1 MRLKLVV
8 VISALVFAAVAC
20 TGDTSPGSNPGS
32 AGGSVPP
39 ETLLLGTDSGP
50 LAVRVPTGSV
60 LFEHAGAVAGPDGSL
75 VFSASSH
82 GRSTTLRT
90 IEGTTGEVVSTTRI
104 PGHLDVRVMS
114 ASGRGVALMN
124 PLPDGW
130 DPQTPIPRSHT
141 TIVVADP
148 TGAREPRTYELT
160 GNFEPEAFSTDDR
173 RLFMIQHLPAE
184 TPTVYRVTVLDL
196 VRGRVKPVFGP
207 FKSPPERMP
216 GTRLEQVFAPNGDQ
230 LYTLY
235 TSTQPG
241 YAPHGAPAPSDAS
254 VSFVHV
260 LSLAKG
266 WAHCVGLPRELWNQ
280 PASAQAMAASS
291 DGARLYIVDSVR
303 GMVSVMDTDTL
314 EILRTQELDL
324 QATAVT
330 DTSAKLSADDG
341 TLFVGTGGSD
351 SSVLYAIDTTTFQV
365 AHHWPMIGD
374 LSGLGL
380 SLDGVR
386 LYVALGDHLAVLD
399 PATGEELGA
408 VPFTSPEPIVQVSAL
423 GR

>member
-1 MRLKLVV
+1 MRLKLVIV
-8 VISALVFAAVAC
+8 MAVVFAAAAC
-20 TGDTSPGSNPGS
+20 TGGAPPSSNGNAS
-32 AGGSVPP
+32 DGSVPP

-50 LAVRVPTGSV
+50 LAIRVPAGSV
-60 LFEHAGAVAGPDGSL
+60 VFDRAGAVASPDGSL
-75 VFSASSH
+75 VFAASSR
-82 GRSTTLRT
+82 GRSTVLQT

-104 PGHLDVRVMS
+104 PGDLDVRVVS
-114 ASGRGVALMN
+114 GSGRGVALMA

-130 DPQTPIPRSHT
+130 DPSTPIPRSHT

-148 TGAREPRTYELT
+148 TGALGPRSYELS
-160 GNFEPEAFSTDDR
+160 GNFEPEAFSTKDK

-216 GTRLEQVFAPNGDQ
+216 GTRLQQVFAPDVGT

-235 TSTQPG
+235 TSSRPG
-241 YAPHGAPAPSDAS
+241 YAPHGAPVPSDAS

-260 LSLAKG
+260 LSLSEG

-291 DGARLYIVDSVR
+291 DGTRLYIVDSVR
-303 GMVSVMDTDTL
+303 GLVSVMDTETL
-314 EILRTQELDL
+314 AILRLETIDFGHSVVAE
-324 QATAVT
+324 
-330 DTSAKLSADDG
+330 TSAKLSADDA
-341 TLFVGTGGSD
+341 TLFVGIGGERSN
-351 SSVLYAIDTTTFQV
+351 LYAIDTTTFDV
-365 AHHWPMIGD
+365 RHRWPVSGD

-380 SLDGVR
+380 SVDGLRVY
-386 LYVALGDHLAVLD
+386 LALGDHLDVVD
-399 PATGEELGA
+399 PTSGAKLLA
-408 VPFTSPEPIVQVSAL
+408 VPFTSPVPIAQVNAL
-423 GR
+423 GA

>member
-1 MRLKLVV
+1 MRLKLVIV
-8 VISALVFAAVAC
+8 MAVVFAAAAC
-20 TGDTSPGSNPGS
+20 TGGAPPSSNGNAS
-32 AGGSVPP
+32 DGSVPP

-50 LAVRVPTGSV
+50 LAIRVPAGSV
-60 LFEHAGAVAGPDGSL
+60 VFDRAGAVASPDGSL
-75 VFSASSH
+75 VFAASSR
-82 GRSTTLRT
+82 GRSTVLQT

-104 PGHLDVRVMS
+104 PGDLDVRVVS
-114 ASGRGVALMN
+114 GSGRGVALMA

-130 DPQTPIPRSHT
+130 DPSTPIPRSHT

-148 TGAREPRTYELT
+148 TGALGPRSYELS
-160 GNFEPEAFSTDDR
+160 GNFEPEAFSTNDK

-216 GTRLEQVFAPNGDQ
+216 GTRLQQVFAPDGGT

-235 TSTQPG
+235 TSSRPG
-241 YAPHGAPAPSDAS
+241 YAPHGAPVPSDAS

-260 LSLAKG
+260 LSLSEG

-291 DGARLYIVDSVR
+291 DGTRLYIVDSVR
-303 GMVSVMDTDTL
+303 GLVSVMDTETL
-314 EILRTQELDL
+314 AILRLETIDFGHSVVAE
-324 QATAVT
+324 
-330 DTSAKLSADDG
+330 TSAKLSADDA
-341 TLFVGTGGSD
+341 TLFVGIGGERSD
-351 SSVLYAIDTTTFQV
+351 LYAIDTTTFDV
-365 AHHWPMIGD
+365 RHRWPVSGD

-380 SLDGVR
+380 SVDGLRVY
-386 LYVALGDHLAVLD
+386 LALGDHLDVVD
-399 PATGEELGA
+399 PTSGAKLLA
-408 VPFTSPEPIVQVSAL
+408 VPFTSPVPIAQVNAL
-423 GR
+423 GA

>member
-1 MRLKLVV
+1 MRLKLVM
-8 VISALVFAAVAC
+8 VISAVVFAAAAC
-20 TGDTSPGSNPGS
+20 TGGASPTPDTGSSESSIPR
-32 AGGSVPP
+32 

-50 LAVRVPTGSV
+50 LAIRVPAGSV
-60 LFEHAGAVAGPDGSL
+60 LFDGAGAVAGPEGSL

-82 GRSTTLRT
+82 GRSTVLKT
-90 IEGTTGEVVSTTRI
+90 IEGTTGEIVSTTRI
-104 PGHLDVRVMS
+104 PGDLDVRVVS
-114 ASGRGVALMN
+114 GSGRGVALMA
-124 PLPDGW
+124 PLPEGW
-130 DPQTPIPRSHT
+130 DPSTPIPRSRT

-148 TGAREPRTYELT
+148 TGARGPRTYELD
-160 GNFEPEAFSTDDR
+160 GNFEPEAFATDDR

-216 GTRLEQVFAPNGDQ
+216 GTRLQQVFAPDGDQ

-235 TSTQPG
+235 TSSHPG
-241 YAPHGAPAPSDAS
+241 YAPHGAPVPSDAS

-260 LSLAKG
+260 LSLANG

-291 DGARLYIVDSVR
+291 DGTRLYIVDSVR
-303 GMVSVMDTDTL
+303 GMVSVMDTETL
-314 EILRTQELDL
+314 EILRSETIDFGHSVV
-324 QATAVT
+324 A

-341 TLFVGTGGSD
+341 TLFVGTGGERSI
-351 SSVLYAIDTTTFQV
+351 LYAIDTTTF
-365 AHHWPMIGD
+365 HMTHRWPVSGD

-380 SLDGVR
+380 SVDGLR
-386 LYVALGDHLAVLD
+386 LYVALGDHVAVLD
-399 PATGEELGA
+399 PTTGGELLA
-408 VPFTSPEPIVQVSAL
+408 VPFTSPVPIAQVSAL
-423 GR
+423 GA

>member
-1 MRLKLVV
+1 MRLKLVIV
-8 VISALVFAAVAC
+8 MAVVFAAAAC
-20 TGDTSPGSNPGS
+20 TGGAPPSSNGNAS
-32 AGGSVPP
+32 DGSVPP

-50 LAVRVPTGSV
+50 LAIRVPAGSV
-60 LFEHAGAVAGPDGSL
+60 VFDRAGAVASPDGSL
-75 VFSASSH
+75 VFAASSR
-82 GRSTTLRT
+82 GRSTVLQT

-104 PGHLDVRVMS
+104 PGDLDVRVVS
-114 ASGRGVALMN
+114 GSGRGVALMA

-130 DPQTPIPRSHT
+130 DPSTPIPRSHT

-148 TGAREPRTYELT
+148 TGALGPRSYELS
-160 GNFEPEAFSTDDR
+160 GNFEPEAFSTNDK

-216 GTRLEQVFAPNGDQ
+216 GTRLQQVFAPDGGT

-235 TSTQPG
+235 TSSRPG
-241 YAPHGAPAPSDAS
+241 YAPHGAPVPSDAS

-260 LSLAKG
+260 LSLSEG

-291 DGARLYIVDSVR
+291 DGTRLYIVDSVR
-303 GMVSVMDTDTL
+303 GLVSVMDTETL
-314 EILRTQELDL
+314 AILRLETIDFGHSVVAE
-324 QATAVT
+324 
-330 DTSAKLSADDG
+330 TSAKLSADDA
-341 TLFVGTGGSD
+341 TLFVGIGGERSN
-351 SSVLYAIDTTTFQV
+351 LYAIDTTTFDV
-365 AHHWPMIGD
+365 RHRWPVSGD

-380 SLDGVR
+380 SVDGLRVY
-386 LYVALGDHLAVLD
+386 LALGDHLDVVD
-399 PATGEELGA
+399 PTSGAKLLA
-408 VPFTSPEPIVQVSAL
+408 VPFTSPVPIAQVNAL
-423 GR
+423 GA

>member
-1 MRLKLVV
+1 MRLKLVIV
-8 VISALVFAAVAC
+8 MAVVFAAAAC
-20 TGDTSPGSNPGS
+20 TGGAPPSSNGNAS
-32 AGGSVPP
+32 DGSVPP

-50 LAVRVPTGSV
+50 LAIRVPAGSV
-60 LFEHAGAVAGPDGSL
+60 VFDRAGAVASPDGSL
-75 VFSASSH
+75 VFAASSR
-82 GRSTTLRT
+82 GRSTVLQT

-104 PGHLDVRVMS
+104 PGDLDVRVVS
-114 ASGRGVALMN
+114 GSGRGVALMA

-130 DPQTPIPRSHT
+130 DPSTPIPRSHT

-148 TGAREPRTYELT
+148 TGALGPRSYELS
-160 GNFEPEAFSTDDR
+160 GNFEPEAFSTKDK

-216 GTRLEQVFAPNGDQ
+216 GTRLQQVFAPDGGT

-235 TSTQPG
+235 TSSRPG
-241 YAPHGAPAPSDAS
+241 YAPHGAPVPSDAS

-260 LSLAKG
+260 LSLSEG

-291 DGARLYIVDSVR
+291 DGTRLYIVDSVR
-303 GMVSVMDTDTL
+303 GLVSVMDTETL
-314 EILRTQELDL
+314 AILRLETIDFGHSVVAE
-324 QATAVT
+324 
-330 DTSAKLSADDG
+330 TSAKLSADDA
-341 TLFVGTGGSD
+341 TLFVGIGGERSN
-351 SSVLYAIDTTTFQV
+351 LYAIDTTTFDV
-365 AHHWPMIGD
+365 RHRWPVSGD

-380 SLDGVR
+380 SVDGLRVY
-386 LYVALGDHLAVLD
+386 LALGDHLDVVD
-399 PATGEELGA
+399 PTSGAKLLA
-408 VPFTSPEPIVQVSAL
+408 VPFTSPVPIAQVSAL
-423 GR
+423 GA

>member
-1 MRLKLVV
+1 MRLKLIII
-8 VISALVFAAVAC
+8 ISAIVFAAAAC
-20 TGDTSPGSNPGS
+20 TGDASPGLDPGS
-32 AGGSVPP
+32 ARGSVAP

-50 LAVRVPTGSV
+50 LAVRVPTGPV
-60 LFEHAGAVAGPDGSL
+60 LFERAGAVASPDGSL
-75 VFSASSH
+75 VFSASSR
-82 GRSTTLRT
+82 GPSTVLEAL
-90 IEGTTGEVVSTTRI
+90 EGATGEVVSTTRI
-104 PGHLDVRVMS
+104 PGHLDVRVVS
-114 ASGRGVALMN
+114 GSGRGVALTD
-124 PLPDGW
+124 PLPEGW
-130 DPQTPIPRSHT
+130 DPRTPIPRSHT
-141 TIVVADP
+141 TIVIADP

-160 GNFEPEAFSTDDR
+160 GNFEPEAFSTDEQ

-196 VRGRVKPVFGP
+196 GRGRVKPVFGP

-216 GTRLEQVFAPNGDQ
+216 GTRLQQVFAPNGDQ

-235 TSTQPG
+235 TSARPG
-241 YAPHGAPAPSDAS
+241 YAPHGAPVPSDAS

-303 GMVSVMDTDTL
+303 GMVTVMDTETL
-314 EILRTQELDL
+314 EILRTGELDL
-324 QATAVT
+324 RAAAVT
-330 DTSAKLSADDG
+330 GTSAKLSADDG
-341 TLFVGTGGSD
+341 TLFVGTGGSE
-351 SSVLYAIDTTTFQV
+351 SVLYAIDTTTLEV
-365 AHHWPMIGD
+365 THRWPVSGD

-386 LYVALGDHLAVLD
+386 LYVALDDHLAILD
-399 PATGEELGA
+399 PVTGEELGA
-408 VPFTSPEPIVQVSAL
+408 VSFTSPGPIVQVSAL
-423 GR
+423 GG

>member
-1 MRLKLVV
+1 MRLKLVIV
-8 VISALVFAAVAC
+8 MAVVFAAAAC
-20 TGDTSPGSNPGS
+20 TGGAPPSSNGNAS
-32 AGGSVPP
+32 DGSVPP

-50 LAVRVPTGSV
+50 LAIRVPAGSV
-60 LFEHAGAVAGPDGSL
+60 VFDRAGAVASPDGSL
-75 VFSASSH
+75 VFAASSR
-82 GRSTTLRT
+82 GRSTVLQT

-104 PGHLDVRVMS
+104 PGDLDVRVVS
-114 ASGRGVALMN
+114 GSGRGVALMA

-130 DPQTPIPRSHT
+130 DPSTPIPRSHT

-148 TGAREPRTYELT
+148 TGALGPRSYELS
-160 GNFEPEAFSTDDR
+160 GNFEPEAFSTNDK

-216 GTRLEQVFAPNGDQ
+216 GTRLQQVFAPDGGT

-235 TSTQPG
+235 TSSRPG
-241 YAPHGAPAPSDAS
+241 YAPHGAPVPRDAS

-260 LSLAKG
+260 LSLSEG

-291 DGARLYIVDSVR
+291 DGTRLYIVDSVR
-303 GMVSVMDTDTL
+303 GLVSVMDTETL
-314 EILRTQELDL
+314 AILRLETIDFGHSVVAE
-324 QATAVT
+324 
-330 DTSAKLSADDG
+330 TSAKLSADDA
-341 TLFVGTGGSD
+341 TLFVGIGGERSD
-351 SSVLYAIDTTTFQV
+351 LYAIDTTTFDV
-365 AHHWPMIGD
+365 RHRWPVSGD

-380 SLDGVR
+380 SVDGLRVY
-386 LYVALGDHLAVLD
+386 LALGDHLDVVD
-399 PATGEELGA
+399 PTSGAKLLA
-408 VPFTSPEPIVQVSAL
+408 VPFTSPVPIAQVNAL
-423 GR
+423 GA

>member
-1 MRLKLVV
+1 MRLKLVIV
-8 VISALVFAAVAC
+8 MAVVFAAAAC
-20 TGDTSPGSNPGS
+20 TGGAPPSSNGNAS
-32 AGGSVPP
+32 DGSVPP

-50 LAVRVPTGSV
+50 LAIRVPAGSV
-60 LFEHAGAVAGPDGSL
+60 VFDRAGAVASPDGSL
-75 VFSASSH
+75 VFAASSR
-82 GRSTTLRT
+82 GRSTVLQT

-104 PGHLDVRVMS
+104 PGDLDVRVVS
-114 ASGRGVALMN
+114 GSGRGVALMA

-130 DPQTPIPRSHT
+130 DPSTPIPRSHT

-148 TGAREPRTYELT
+148 TGALGPRSYELS
-160 GNFEPEAFSTDDR
+160 GNFEPEAFSTNDK

-216 GTRLEQVFAPNGDQ
+216 GTRLQQVFAPDVGT

-235 TSTQPG
+235 TSSRPG
-241 YAPHGAPAPSDAS
+241 YAPHGAPVPSDAS

-260 LSLAKG
+260 LSLSEG

-291 DGARLYIVDSVR
+291 DGTRLYIVDSVR
-303 GMVSVMDTDTL
+303 GLVSVMDTETL
-314 EILRTQELDL
+314 AILRLETIDFGHSVVAE
-324 QATAVT
+324 
-330 DTSAKLSADDG
+330 TSAKLSADDA
-341 TLFVGTGGSD
+341 TLFVGIGGERSN
-351 SSVLYAIDTTTFQV
+351 LYAIDTTTFDV
-365 AHHWPMIGD
+365 RHRWPVSGD

-380 SLDGVR
+380 SVDGLRVY
-386 LYVALGDHLAVLD
+386 LALGDHLDVVD
-399 PATGEELGA
+399 PTSGAKLLA
-408 VPFTSPEPIVQVSAL
+408 VPFTSPVPIAQVNAL
-423 GR
+423 GA

>member
-1 MRLKLVV
+1 MRLKLTI
-8 VISALVFAAVAC
+8 VISAVVFAAVAC
-20 TGDTSPGSNPGS
+20 TGNASPGSNPGS
-32 AGGSVPP
+32 AGGSVTP

-60 LFEHAGAVAGPDGSL
+60 LFERAGAVASPDGSL
-75 VFSASSH
+75 VFSASSR
-82 GRSTTLRT
+82 GSSTVLETL
-90 IEGTTGEVVSTTRI
+90 EGATGEVVSSTRI
-104 PGHLDVRVMS
+104 PGHLDVRVVS
-114 ASGRGVALMN
+114 GSGRGVALMG

-130 DPQTPIPRSHT
+130 DPLTPIPRSHT

-148 TGAREPRTYELT
+148 TGAGEPRTYELK
-160 GNFEPEAFSTDDR
+160 GNFEPEAFSTDDQ

-216 GTRLEQVFAPNGDQ
+216 GTRLQQIFAPNGDQ

-235 TSTQPG
+235 TSARPG
-241 YAPHGAPAPSDAS
+241 YAPHGAPVPSDAS

-291 DGARLYIVDSVR
+291 DGTRLYIVDSVR
-303 GMVSVMDTDTL
+303 GLVSVMDTETL
-314 EILRTQELDL
+314 EILRTEEIDL
-324 QATAVT
+324 RATAVT

-351 SSVLYAIDTTTFQV
+351 SVLYAIDTTTLQV
-365 AHHWPMIGD
+365 AHLWPLSGD

-399 PATGEELGA
+399 PVTGEELGA
-408 VPFTSPEPIVQVSAL
+408 VSFTGPGPIVKVNAL
-423 GR
+423 GG

>member
-1 MRLKLVV
+1 MRLKLIIVT
-8 VISALVFAAVAC
+8 SAVVFAAVAC
-20 TGDTSPGSNPGS
+20 TGNASPGSNPGA
-32 AGGSVPP
+32 AGSSVPP
-39 ETLLLGTDSGP
+39 ETVLLGTDSGP

-60 LFEHAGAVAGPDGSL
+60 LFERAGAVASPDGSL
-75 VFSASSH
+75 VFSASSR
-82 GRSTTLRT
+82 GPSTILETL
-90 IEGTTGEVVSTTRI
+90 EGTTGEVVSTTPI
-104 PGHLDVRVMS
+104 PGHLDVRVVS
-114 ASGRGVALMN
+114 GSGRGVALME

-130 DPQTPIPRSHT
+130 DPRTPIPRSHT

-148 TGAREPRTYELT
+148 TGARQPRTYELR
-160 GNFEPEAFSTDDR
+160 GNFEPEAFSTDDQ

-216 GTRLEQVFAPNGDQ
+216 GTRLQQVFAPNGDQ

-235 TSTQPG
+235 TSARPG
-241 YAPHGAPAPSDAS
+241 YAPHGAPVPSDAV

-280 PASAQAMAASS
+280 PATAQAMAASS
-291 DGARLYIVDSVR
+291 DGTRLYIVDSVR
-303 GMVSVMDTDTL
+303 GMVSVMDTETL
-314 EILRTQELDL
+314 EILRTEELDL
-324 QATAVT
+324 RATGVT
-330 DTSAKLSADDG
+330 ETSAKISADGG
-341 TLFVGTGGSD
+341 TLYVGTGGGD
-351 SSVLYAIDTTTFQV
+351 SVLYAIDTTTLQV
-365 AHHWPMIGD
+365 THRWPLSGD

-408 VPFTSPEPIVQVSAL
+408 VPFTSPGPIVQVSAL
-423 GR
+423 GG